1 MDLLWSALFAG
12 LVGGIAALVWACER
26 LLGAPAAPRA

>member
-12 LVGGIAALVWACER
+12 LVGGVAALVWACER
-26 LLGAPAAPRA
+26 LLAPSSATRT

>member
-12 LVGGIAALVWACER
+12 LVGGIAALVWACGR
-26 LLGAPAAPRA
+26 LLGAAPVARH

>member
-12 LVGGIAALVWACER
+12 LVAGIGALVWACER
-26 LLGAPAAPRA
+26 LLGGPAGTHI

>member
-12 LVGGIAALVWACER
+12 LVAGISGLVWACDA
-26 LLGAPAAPRA
+26 LLGTPPGSRH

>member
-26 LLGAPAAPRA
+26 LLGTPAATRA

>member
-12 LVGGIAALVWACER
+12 LVGGIAALVWACDR
-26 LLGAPAAPRA
+26 LLGAPPASRS

>member
-26 LLGAPAAPRA
+26 LLGTPPASRT

>member
-12 LVGGIAALVWACER
+12 LVGGIAALVWACGR
-26 LLGAPAAPRA
+26 LLGTAPASRH

>member
-12 LVGGIAALVWACER
+12 LVGGIAALLWACGR
-26 LLGAPAAPRA
+26 LAGAPPAARH

>member
-26 LLGAPAAPRA
+26 LLGTPTATRH

>member
-12 LVGGIAALVWACER
+12 LVVGIAALVWACER
-26 LLGAPAAPRA
+26 LLGAAPGTRT

>member
-12 LVGGIAALVWACER
+12 LVAGIGTLIWACGR
-26 LLGAPAAPRA
+26 LLAAPADTRA

>member
-26 LLGAPAAPRA
+26 LLGTLATTRA

>member
-12 LVGGIAALVWACER
+12 LVGGIAALVWACGR
-26 LLGAPAAPRA
+26 LVGSPTASRH

>member
-12 LVGGIAALVWACER
+12 FVGGIAALVWACDR
-26 LLGAPAAPRA
+26 LLGAPPASRT

>member
-12 LVGGIAALVWACER
+12 LVGGIAALVRACER
-26 LLGAPAAPRA
+26 LLGTPGAPRP

>member
-12 LVGGIAALVWACER
+12 LMGGIAALLWACGR
-26 LLGAPAAPRA
+26 LLRTAPGSRH